1 MTPPTIAPTG
11 VPPPVPPPF
20 ELLPEDELVEVVPLL
35 RRRGTV

>member
-11 VPPPVPPPF
+11 VPPPLPPPF